1 MRMTAATLRPH
12 PAAAVRM
19 GAAAAALPT
28 TARRR
33 RRRTARPAV
42 GWTVAVVVDAA
53 VDDAAVARM
62 PRCL

>member
-12 PAAAVRM
+12 PAAAVRV
-19 GAAAAALPT
+19 GAAAAALLT
-28 TARRR
+28 TARRRR

-62 PRCL
+62 PR

>member
-12 PAAAVRM
+12 PAAAVRV

-62 PRCL
+62 PR